1 MAVKQI
7 NKAGQTMG
15 LAMFVKHANPYIDPN
30 KREKT
35 PRRQSARRRKLFKT
49 GTLCIPKIGLQ

>member
-7 NKAGQTMG
+7 NKAGQTTG
-15 LAMFVKHANPYIDPN
+15 LAMFVKHANPCIDPN

-35 PRRQSARRRKLFKT
+35 SRRQSARRRKLFKT
-49 GTLCIPKIGLQ
+49 GTLCKPMFGLQ